1 MNARIERALQR
12 LQAGGATAFGE
23 ALEFLTDSAYAFAMR
38 VCGNREDAEDVAQET
53 MIRLAP
59 SLSRFSNGRGLG
71 VWLYKVA
78 KTRCLMSRRVSKFAP
93 TQRLSL
99 DALMPDPEAV
109 ARAASNPWPAS
120 PEDVVLRQELRQQL
134 EHAIRRLPRSYRMV
148 LVLRDMEQLDTREV
162 AQVLGISPASVKMRL
177 HRARVAVR
185 NALDD
190 YFRSSSQERGH
201 DGKGV

>member
-1 MNARIERALQR
+1 MQD
-12 LQAGGATAFGE
+12 GGAAAFEE
-23 ALEFLTDSAYAFAMR
+23 ALESLTDSAYAFAMR

-93 TQRLSL
+93 TQRVSL
-99 DALMPDPEAV
+99 DALMPDPEGLDR
-109 ARAASNPWPAS
+109 ARSDPWPAS
-120 PEDVVLRQELRQQL
+120 PEDVVLRQEMRQQL
-134 EHAIRRLPRSYRMV
+134 ERAIRSLPKPYRLV

-162 AQVLGISPASVKMRL
+162 ASVLGISPASVKMRL
-177 HRARVAVR
+177 HRARVTVR

-190 YFRSSSQERGH
+190 YFRSSSRERGR
-201 DGKGV
+201 DAKEV